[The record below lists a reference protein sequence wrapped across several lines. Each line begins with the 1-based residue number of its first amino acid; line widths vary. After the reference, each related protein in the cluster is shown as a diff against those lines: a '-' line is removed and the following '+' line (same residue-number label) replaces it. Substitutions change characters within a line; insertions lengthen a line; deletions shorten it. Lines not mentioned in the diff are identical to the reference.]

1 MDTVDKMKFSEQL
14 TGLQLDVLDHV
25 KQIKAR
31 VTRKLILELIK
42 EKLEDYESLKEVLVL
57 TGPFIT
63 WFYRDVKCRLKS
75 WGNRKTGVCK
85 HHQTFIMQGRL
96 WKQPAL
102 VVEIRES
109 SRKPECVLQ
118 HRGTSTLRKNF
129 QSLKSF
135 FMNCFEVYKFYLHSR
150 LEPGVKKR
158 QSWKWFAMAKKWEDL
173 VKLSKR

>member
-1 MDTVDKMKFSEQL
+1 MKLAYKTIKAFRAMDTVDKMKFSEQL

-75 WGNRKTGVCK
+75 
-85 HHQTFIMQGRL
+85 
-96 WKQPAL
+96 
-102 VVEIRES
+102 
-109 SRKPECVLQ
+109 
-118 HRGTSTLRKNF
+118 
-129 QSLKSF
+129 
-135 FMNCFEVYKFYLHSR
+135 
-150 LEPGVKKR
+150 
-158 QSWKWFAMAKKWEDL
+158 
-173 VKLSKR
+173 